1 MIQRLSALETAWDPF
16 GEITEFRRAMNR
28 LLRPGDGLSQAYP
41 PLNIYANDEE
51 VVVSAEVPG
60 FDKESLDISVHGST
74 FSLSGSREPVE
85 VGEEATYLREE
96 RFQGRFNR
104 MVDLPFSVDAE
115 RVKAQL
121 RNGTLV
127 CHLPRAE
134 SDKPRKITIGAK

>member
-1 MIQRLSALETAWDPF
+1 MIQRLSPLETAWDPF
-16 GEITEFRRAMNR
+16 AEITEFRRAMNR

-60 FDKESLDISVHGST
+60 MEKDKLEISVHGST
-74 FSLSGSREPVE
+74 FTLSGSREPAE
-85 VGEEATYLREE
+85 VGEGAAYLREE
-96 RFQGRFNR
+96 RFSGRFNR
-104 MVDLPFSVDAE
+104 MIDLPFNVDAE

-134 SDKPRKITIGAK
+134 SDKPRKITIGDK